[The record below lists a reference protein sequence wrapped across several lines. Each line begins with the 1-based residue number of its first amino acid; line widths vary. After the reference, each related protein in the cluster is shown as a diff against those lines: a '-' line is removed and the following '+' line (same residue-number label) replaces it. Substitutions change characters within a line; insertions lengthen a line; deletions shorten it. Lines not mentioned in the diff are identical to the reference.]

1 VDKFA
6 TESFEDSMASQP
18 SEITTIVPFPATKD
32 RLLPLKEAAERL
44 GVSLRTLEDWIYDK
58 RITTVKLGRCRRIK
72 ESTLDAIIETNTR
85 PAKSRLL

>member
-1 VDKFA
+1 VNKVA

-18 SEITTIVPFPATKD
+18 SQITTEVPFSAKKD

-85 PAKSRLL
+85 PAESGLL